1 MIHLLWCTIRPDI
14 FISSFKTWMDK
25 SSKNETIKTYVCV
38 NTESQR
44 DSILKTLPS
53 LDVSITDKPDRIGVA
68 YPSYYLSSKIQGNS
82 DDVVIFASDDFLPP
96 NNWDKYIVEKLK
108 GRDGCLMVNDGYQAL
123 DFSNMAE
130 PVFSIPIMTYS
141 ALLKM
146 NKIIYNPAYN
156 HLCSDAEH
164 YLNAEQL
171 NLIIDERLQDKDFVF
186 EHFHWSNGKRNPDQ
200 NDKNYYSKFESDKAL
215 WSIRRQL
222 SLNVRL
228 EVSI

>member
-1 MIHLLWCTIRPDI
+1 M
-14 FISSFKTWMDK
+14 
-25 SSKNETIKTYVCV
+25 
-38 NTESQR
+38 
-44 DSILKTLPS
+44 KTLPS
-53 LDVSITDKPDRIGVA
+53 LDVLITDKPDRIGVA
-68 YPSYYLSSKIQGNS
+68 YPSYYLSSRVEGNS

-96 NNWDKYIVEKLK
+96 NNWDKYIVEKLT
-108 GRDGCLMVNDGYQAL
+108 GRQGCLMVNDGYQAL

-146 NKIIYNPAYN
+146 NKIIYNPVYN

-171 NLIIDERLQDKDFVF
+171 NLIIDERIQDTDFIF

-200 NDKNYYSKFESDKAL
+200 NDQNYYNKFESDKTL
-215 WSIRRQL
+215 WNMRKKL
-222 SLNVRL
+222 SLNERMQ
-228 EVSI
+228 VSI

>member
-1 MIHLLWCTIRPDI
+1 MIHLLWCTIRPEV
-14 FISSFKTWMDK
+14 FLSSFKTWMDK

-38 NTESQR
+38 NTQTQK
-44 DSILKTLPS
+44 DSILKSLPS
-53 LDVSITDKPDRIGVA
+53 LDVVITDKPDRIGVA
-68 YPSYYLSSKIQGNS
+68 YPSYYLSSRVEGNLE
-82 DDVVIFASDDFLPP
+82 DVVIFASDDFLPP
-96 NNWDKYIVEKLK
+96 NNWDKYISEKLK
-108 GRDGCLMVNDGYQAL
+108 GREGCLMVNDGYQAL

-146 NKIIYNPAYN
+146 NKIIYNPVYN

-171 NLIIDERLQDKDFVF
+171 KLIIDERLQDKDFVF

-200 NDKNYYSKFESDKAL
+200 NDQNYYSKFENDKHK
-215 WSIRRQL
+215 WEIRRKL
-222 SLNVRL
+222 SLNERL
-228 EVSI
+228 QVSI

>member
-1 MIHLLWCTIRPDI
+1 
-14 FISSFKTWMDK
+14 MDK

-38 NTESQR
+38 NTQTQK
-44 DSILKTLPS
+44 DSILKSLPS
-53 LDVSITDKPDRIGVA
+53 LDVVITDKPDRIGVA
-68 YPSYYLSSKIQGNS
+68 YPSYYLSSRVEGNS

-96 NNWDKYIVEKLK
+96 NNWDKYISEKLK
-108 GRDGCLMVNDGYQAL
+108 GREGCLMVNDGYQAL

-146 NKIIYNPAYN
+146 NKIIYNPVYN

-171 NLIIDERLQDKDFVF
+171 KLIIDERLQDKDFVF

-200 NDKNYYSKFESDKAL
+200 NDQNYYSKFENDKHK
-215 WSIRRQL
+215 WEIRRKL
-222 SLNVRL
+222 SLNERL
-228 EVSI
+228 QVSI

>member
-1 MIHLLWCTIRPDI
+1 
-14 FISSFKTWMDK
+14 MDK

-38 NTESQR
+38 NTQTQK
-44 DSILKTLPS
+44 DSILKSLPS
-53 LDVSITDKPDRIGVA
+53 LDVVITDKPDRIGVA
-68 YPSYYLSSKIQGNS
+68 YPSYYLSSRVEGNLE
-82 DDVVIFASDDFLPP
+82 DVVIFASDDFLPP
-96 NNWDKYIVEKLK
+96 NNWDKYISEKLK
-108 GRDGCLMVNDGYQAL
+108 GREGCLMVNDGYQAL

-146 NKIIYNPAYN
+146 NKIIYNPVYN

-171 NLIIDERLQDKDFVF
+171 KLIIDERLQDKDFVF

-200 NDKNYYSKFESDKAL
+200 NDQNYYSKFENDKHK
-215 WSIRRQL
+215 WEIRRKL
-222 SLNVRL
+222 SLNERL
-228 EVSI
+228 QVSI

>member
-1 MIHLLWCTIRPDI
+1 MIHLLWCTIRPEV
-14 FISSFKTWMDK
+14 FLSSFKTWMDK

-38 NTESQR
+38 NTQTQK
-44 DSILKTLPS
+44 DSILKSLPS
-53 LDVSITDKPDRIGVA
+53 LDVVITDKPDRIGVA
-68 YPSYYLSSKIQGNS
+68 YPSYYLSSRVEGNS

-96 NNWDKYIVEKLK
+96 NNWDKYISEKLK
-108 GRDGCLMVNDGYQAL
+108 GREGCLMVNDGYQAL

-146 NKIIYNPAYN
+146 NKIIYNPVYN

-171 NLIIDERLQDKDFVF
+171 KLIIDERLQDKDFVF

-200 NDKNYYSKFESDKAL
+200 NDQNYYSKFENDKHK
-215 WSIRRQL
+215 WEIRRKL
-222 SLNVRL
+222 SLNERL
-228 EVSI
+228 QVSI

>member
-1 MIHLLWCTIRPDI
+1 
-14 FISSFKTWMDK
+14 MDK

-38 NTESQR
+38 NTQTQK

-53 LDVSITDKPDRIGVA
+53 LDVVITDRPDRIGVA
-68 YPSYYLSSKIQGNS
+68 YPSYYLSSRVEGNS

-96 NNWDKYIVEKLK
+96 NNWDKYISEKLK
-108 GRDGCLMVNDGYQAL
+108 GREGCLMVNDGYQAL

-171 NLIIDERLQDKDFVF
+171 KLIIDERSEDKDFVF

-200 NDKNYYSKFESDKAL
+200 NDQNYYSKFENDKDR
-215 WSIRRQL
+215 WEIRRKL
-222 SLNVRL
+222 SLNERL
-228 EVSI
+228 QVPI